1 MNKKALRKDFF
12 MEIRTSLGRFLS
24 IFFIVA
30 IGVAFFS
37 GIRATEPDMRYSGDE
52 YFDEKNLMDLQVI
65 STLGLTDKDI
75 QALEKLDGVKKVEY
89 GYSMDALCMAN
100 DSQQA
105 VHIMSILP
113 TMNVLTVE
121 EGRLPEKADE
131 CVVDADYLGGSG
143 YEIGDQITFI
153 SGTEDEITDTLSTDT
168 FTIVGS
174 VSSPCYIAFHRG
186 STTIGTGS
194 IAAFICVPEES
205 FDMEV
210 YTELYLSVEG
220 AAELTEFTDEYTDR
234 IEEVKEKVEGIRKER
249 EEARYQEIIDEANE
263 ELEDARK
270 ELEDAK
276 KEAEKELEDAKEKIK
291 DGWNQWNDGKSQV
304 DDSAVKLEDSRSKLI
319 SSQGEVDR
327 NSAELERQNGL
338 LNQKV
343 AEYNGH
349 VEEYNQQLGEFN
361 KRSAEYEQSLEKYN
375 QGLDEYNKGVREY
388 NQSLEEYNQQL
399 EAFNQQKEQ
408 YFEKKDE
415 YDAQKE
421 QFDGQKQE
429 YEQQKQGLENQ
440 LSEVHNGLAQL
451 DVKKQETEA
460 GITKVRGEI
469 DALPSDDP
477 AYDTQIEA
485 LNNQLAVLQA
495 AQRQIQGELDS
506 LNAVEAQLSEG
517 LAQLGAFGAQL
528 EEGEAQL
535 ESGRKQLESAW
546 EQIES
551 AQAQFDEGRVQ
562 LQDARAQLMDAKA
575 ELDSGWAKLQDGKAQ
590 LDNGKTQLNDAKAQ
604 LDDGQAQ
611 LENAKNQIQSGRNQL
626 ASGQA
631 QIDDGWYQLWQGEKQ
646 ISDAQTELIEKKT
659 ELTDAEKEYEEAKAD
674 AEKKIADGE
683 KELRDAEDEISKIEH
698 AKWYINDRSDLTE
711 HAGYGEN
718 ADRMRAI
725 GQVFPVLFFL
735 VAALISLTTMTRM
748 VEEQRTQIGTLKALG
763 YERHS
768 IAAKYL
774 GYASLATVLGSIVG
788 VLFGEKV
795 FPYIIIVAYGIMY
808 EHIPNVVTPYN
819 LYYALTAS
827 IAALACT
834 LLATVFSCYKEL
846 REQAAELMRPP
857 TPKQGKRVLLE
868 RIPFIWNRLNFTW
881 KATVR
886 NLVRYKKRF
895 FMTIFG
901 IGGCMALLLVGF
913 GLKDSI
919 FDIGVLQY
927 HELQIYD
934 GDIILNEDASDQEKA
949 AACEALDSDS
959 RVEKTEVN
967 LLKQVTIGREK
978 KKKDVF
984 LNVPADV
991 EMFPQFVIHRDR
1003 VTKEVFT
1010 LDDDGV
1016 ILTEKMAKELEVGVG
1031 DTIFIKDDVK
1041 GEIEVRISAVCENY
1055 MQHYLYMT
1063 PSLYQE
1069 VYGKAPDYNSVYFI
1083 MKEGK
1088 EQELE
1093 DVGEDVLKEK
1103 GALSASYTK
1112 DIEAQLNDMLVS
1124 LNIVM
1129 VVLVISAGMLAFV
1142 VLYNLNNI
1150 NITERKRELATLKVL
1165 GFYPGEVAQYVYRE
1179 NIILTVFGAMA
1190 GIVLGKFL
1198 HQFVI
1203 VTVEIESAMFGR
1215 NIDFSSFVYGFF
1227 ITIGFSA
1234 FVNGVMYF
1242 KLKKI
1247 DMVESLKS
1255 VE

>member
-460 GITKVRGEI
+460 GITRV
-469 DALPSDDP
+469 
-477 AYDTQIEA
+477 
-485 LNNQLAVLQA
+485 V
-495 AQRQIQGELDS
+495 
-506 LNAVEAQLSEG
+506 SE
-517 LAQLGAFGAQL
+517 
-528 EEGEAQL
+528 
-535 ESGRKQLESAW
+535 S
-546 EQIES
+546 
-551 AQAQFDEGRVQ
+551 
-562 LQDARAQLMDAKA
+562 
-575 ELDSGWAKLQDGKAQ
+575 
-590 LDNGKTQLNDAKAQ
+590 
-604 LDDGQAQ
+604 
-611 LENAKNQIQSGRNQL
+611 
-626 ASGQA
+626 
-631 QIDDGWYQLWQGEKQ
+631 
-646 ISDAQTELIEKKT
+646 
-659 ELTDAEKEYEEAKAD
+659 
-674 AEKKIADGE
+674 
-683 KELRDAEDEISKIEH
+683 H
-698 AKWYINDRSDLTE
+698 
-711 HAGYGEN
+711 
-718 ADRMRAI
+718 
-725 GQVFPVLFFL
+725 
-735 VAALISLTTMTRM
+735 
-748 VEEQRTQIGTLKALG
+748 
-763 YERHS
+763 
-768 IAAKYL
+768 
-774 GYASLATVLGSIVG
+774 
-788 VLFGEKV
+788 
-795 FPYIIIVAYGIMY
+795 
-808 EHIPNVVTPYN
+808 
-819 LYYALTAS
+819 
-827 IAALACT
+827 
-834 LLATVFSCYKEL
+834 
-846 REQAAELMRPP
+846 
-857 TPKQGKRVLLE
+857 
-868 RIPFIWNRLNFTW
+868 
-881 KATVR
+881 
-886 NLVRYKKRF
+886 
-895 FMTIFG
+895 
-901 IGGCMALLLVGF
+901 
-913 GLKDSI
+913 
-919 FDIGVLQY
+919 
-927 HELQIYD
+927 
-934 GDIILNEDASDQEKA
+934 
-949 AACEALDSDS
+949 
-959 RVEKTEVN
+959 
-967 LLKQVTIGREK
+967 
-978 KKKDVF
+978 
-984 LNVPADV
+984 
-991 EMFPQFVIHRDR
+991 
-1003 VTKEVFT
+1003 
-1010 LDDDGV
+1010 
-1016 ILTEKMAKELEVGVG
+1016 
-1031 DTIFIKDDVK
+1031 
-1041 GEIEVRISAVCENY
+1041 
-1055 MQHYLYMT
+1055 
-1063 PSLYQE
+1063 
-1069 VYGKAPDYNSVYFI
+1069 
-1083 MKEGK
+1083 
-1088 EQELE
+1088 
-1093 DVGEDVLKEK
+1093 
-1103 GALSASYTK
+1103 
-1112 DIEAQLNDMLVS
+1112 
-1124 LNIVM
+1124 
-1129 VVLVISAGMLAFV
+1129 
-1142 VLYNLNNI
+1142 
-1150 NITERKRELATLKVL
+1150 
-1165 GFYPGEVAQYVYRE
+1165 
-1179 NIILTVFGAMA
+1179 
-1190 GIVLGKFL
+1190 
-1198 HQFVI
+1198 
-1203 VTVEIESAMFGR
+1203 
-1215 NIDFSSFVYGFF
+1215 
-1227 ITIGFSA
+1227 
-1234 FVNGVMYF
+1234 
-1242 KLKKI
+1242 
-1247 DMVESLKS
+1247 
-1255 VE
+1255 